1 MLDEKKHNADRSI
14 YDTVN
19 SALNGSQGVNSGDSK
34 STSASTATA
43 NSTSQLHPPLL
54 ARCLNIFSDASPFT
68 NPGHSVMSDLFGAGS
83 LTVGSGASKSI
94 VTDFG
99 SDDGFVSLSS
109 TSHHGCGSTYP
120 NGGGGNG
127 CASPT
132 ENSRCPFSTAAEKC
146 NVVEVDYGT
155 NYYRTHF
162 RDSEHQN
169 WLQMHEKYGPIVVSL
184 RKERV
189 KSSSGNGATSSGSS
203 SSSSSSSSA
212 SSTRWRV
219 IVRTTSLIPL
229 RGTIAALPSICLPGG
244 SPGSCSLDSSG
255 GSSSSR
261 SKGSANQADQFNIN
275 SVKDVLSLVMP
286 KSVCVSN
293 FR

>member
-1 MLDEKKHNADRSI
+1 
-14 YDTVN
+14 
-19 SALNGSQGVNSGDSK
+19 
-34 STSASTATA
+34 
-43 NSTSQLHPPLL
+43 
-54 ARCLNIFSDASPFT
+54 
-68 NPGHSVMSDLFGAGS
+68 MSDLFGAGS

-94 VTDFG
+94 ITDFG

-109 TSHHGCGSTYP
+109 TSHHAGTTYP
-120 NGGGGNG
+120 NGGG
-127 CASPT
+127 SSVT

-155 NYYRTHF
+155 NFYRTHF

-169 WLQMHEKYGPIVVSL
+169 WLQIHEKYGPIVVSL

-189 KSSSGNGATSSGSS
+189 KSFSGNGAGNSS
-203 SSSSSSSSA
+203 SSSSSSSSSNA
-212 SSTRWRV
+212 SCTRWRV

-229 RGTIAALPSICLPGG
+229 RGTISALPSICLPGG
-244 SPGSCSLDSSG
+244 SPGSCSLDSSSGNSG
-255 GSSSSR
+255 GSR
-261 SKGSANQADQFNIN
+261 SKSSSANQVDQFNIN

-293 FR
+293 FRFV